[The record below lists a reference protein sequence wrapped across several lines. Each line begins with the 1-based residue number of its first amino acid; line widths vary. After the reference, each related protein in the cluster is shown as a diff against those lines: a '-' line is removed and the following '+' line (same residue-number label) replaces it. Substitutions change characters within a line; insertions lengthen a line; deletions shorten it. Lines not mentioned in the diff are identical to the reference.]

1 MPMGDKI
8 PTDIQ
13 DWVQNEKTRA
23 LFKQREGGN
32 ILSKLLE
39 VGVANR
45 QVSPIQA
52 AGLTYA
58 RAFFRGRGLAW
69 KWGLTICDHV
79 EDLQLTVGW
88 PENSRLQFL
97 RALQWWEQGE
107 HEKARGLFSMIQG
120 GK

>member
-1 MPMGDKI
+1 MPIGERI
-8 PTDIQ
+8 PADIQ

-32 ILSKLLE
+32 VLSKLLE
-39 VGVANR
+39 VGKANR
-45 QVSPIQA
+45 QVSPMQA

-58 RAFFRGRGLAW
+58 RAFFRRHAW
-69 KWGLTICDHV
+69 KWGHDFCDDV
-79 EDLQLTVGW
+79 EDLQLTCGW
-88 PENSRLQFL
+88 PDNSRLQFL

-107 HEKARGLFSMIQG
+107 HEKAKGIFSMIQG